1 LAEIAN
7 SKCASD
13 LTSSNSCVVNLAK
26 SRITVLARSHDP
38 WMLVELKGDL
48 GFEGQPCAFEDDFWT
63 EFVSHGSEY
72 T

>member
-1 LAEIAN
+1 
-7 SKCASD
+7 
-13 LTSSNSCVVNLAK
+13 
-26 SRITVLARSHDP
+26 
-38 WMLVELKGDL
+38 MLVELKGDL